1 MYCENNIDECFSSQ
15 CVDGKQCLDLING
28 YECRCPVGFTGHLC
42 QKNINDCVANLCQ
55 NVVAPVSM
63 ESAIT
68 LALVLLDSLDAI
80 VRKISTNVPS

>member
-1 MYCENNIDECFSSQ
+1 MYCEINIDECFSVQ
-15 CVDGKQCLDLING
+15 CVDDKQCFDLING